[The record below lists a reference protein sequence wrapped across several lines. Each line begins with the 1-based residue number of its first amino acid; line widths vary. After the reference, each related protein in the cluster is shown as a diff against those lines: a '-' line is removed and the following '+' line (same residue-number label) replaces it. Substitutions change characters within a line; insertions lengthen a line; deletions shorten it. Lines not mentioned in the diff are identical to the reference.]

1 MGRRENNIKRNSLV
15 NDLKGVISVIKDVKN
30 TTEDSKLI
38 DIHQDMFGREYVTTE
53 NGLGGVKEVILDK
66 LNNIQDNIMGELTKE
81 SSVDKTKL
89 NNYINKLRQATVKS
103 IDGFFKEYS
112 YKAISKEDMK
122 KIVLPFNTSDIKVN
136 DLLNNEEVDF
146 DIIRIS
152 YGKLNI
158 TDDKELDE
166 LRRYINSSIMLNLIL
181 DFGEENNEEFGL
193 FVAHKVAFDTKGK
206 FLYYDSSIGI

>member
-1 MGRRENNIKRNSLV
+1 MGRRENNNKRNSLV
-15 NDLKGVISVIKDVKN
+15 YDLKGVISVIKDVKN

-38 DIHQDMFGREYVTTE
+38 NIHQDMFGKEYVTTE
-53 NGLGGVKEVILDK
+53 TGLDNVKEVILNK
-66 LNNIQDNIMGELTKE
+66 LNTIQDNIMDELTKE

-136 DLLNNEEVDF
+136 DLIKDDEVYF
-146 DIIRIS
+146 DVVTIQ
-152 YGKLNI
+152 YGKLKI

-181 DFGEENNEEFGL
+181 DFGDENNDFDL
-193 FVAHKVAFDTKGK
+193 YVAHKTNFDTKGN
-206 FLYYDSSIGI
+206 FLYYEASISN